1 MLKGFCQKRYHSM
14 MISNVP
20 QENQK
25 GGQVQ
30 GFETPGQAQGLAPQP
45 VFEQPVQNVALDGV
59 SAILSK
65 LVSQAETRFLGAIRS
80 LGDSDAGALNAAQ
93 LLKVQMDVTLN
104 NTTTSMSSS
113 ILAAIGS
120 MLRGISNNIHA

>member
-1 MLKGFCQKRYHSM
+1 MLKGFCQKRYHSL
-14 MISNVP
+14 ILNNEELQIHP
-20 QENQK
+20 DR
-25 GGQVQ
+25 
-30 GFETPGQAQGLAPQP
+30 GFKTINPDQNALQPAP
-45 VFEQPVQNVALDGV
+45 NVALDSV

-65 LVSQAETRFLGAIRS
+65 LVSQAETRFISTINS
-80 LGDSDAGALNAAQ
+80 LGNANAGTLNAAQ

-120 MLRGISNNIHA
+120 MLRSISNNIHA

>member
-1 MLKGFCQKRYHSM
+1 

-45 VFEQPVQNVALDGV
+45 VLDNPPVQNVALDGV

>member
-1 MLKGFCQKRYHSM
+1 MLKGFCKKRYHSM
-14 MISNVP
+14 VVCDLP
-20 QENQK
+20 ENQNNV
-25 GGQVQ
+25 QVH
-30 GFETPGQAQGLAPQP
+30 GVTVLGEEHGSAPRPAQHI
-45 VFEQPVQNVALDGV
+45 ALDGV
-59 SAILSK
+59 SNILSK
-65 LVSQAETRFLGAIRS
+65 LVSQAETRFFGAIRS
-80 LGDSDAGALNAAQ
+80 LGDADAGTLNAAQ

>member
-14 MISNVP
+14 NINNQESPLIINQQTGLKYTNV
-20 QENQK
+20 EEH
-25 GGQVQ
+25 G
-30 GFETPGQAQGLAPQP
+30 APQAR
-45 VFEQPVQNVALDGV
+45 QNVALESV
-59 SAILSK
+59 STILSK
-65 LVSQAETRFLGAIRS
+65 LVSQAEARFIGSINS
-80 LGDSDAGALNAAQ
+80 LGNCDAGALNAAQ

-120 MLRGISNNIHA
+120 MLRSISNNIHA

>member
-1 MLKGFCQKRYHSM
+1 MLKGFCQKRYHSYLL
-14 MISNVP
+14 SQQRVEELVYP
-20 QENQK
+20 GNQNC
-25 GGQVQ
+25 GPVIGN
-30 GFETPGQAQGLAPQP
+30 TPSSSCA
-45 VFEQPVQNVALDGV
+45 VALDSV

-65 LVSQAETRFLGAIRS
+65 LVSQAETRFLGTIRS
-80 LGDSDAGALNAAQ
+80 LGDANAGALNAAQ

-120 MLRGISNNIHA
+120 MLRSISNNIHA